1 MSAAQSQAPATP
13 AARAA
18 VFLDRDDTIL
28 DTTPATQDLAIPG
41 DLYDVARVRLLPG
54 AGESLARLQRAGYTL
69 VLYTNQ
75 GGIARG
81 SGTIAD
87 FEAVNDRM
95 RALLAPFGVTLAGV
109 YGCPYHPKGTV
120 PRFTREHPWR
130 KPAPGML
137 TTAAAELALDL
148 TSSWAIGDKPRD
160 VDAATTAGI
169 PRHRCFLLA
178 TTGEANADAPTI
190 VEAAAKILG

>member
-1 MSAAQSQAPATP
+1 MSAAQSQATP

-28 DTTPATQDLAIPG
+28 DTTPATQDLAVPG
-41 DLYDVARVRLLPG
+41 DLYDIARVRLLPG
-54 AGESLARLQRAGYTL
+54 AGESLARLQQAGYTL

-95 RALLAPFGVTLAGV
+95 RDLLAPFGVKLAGV
-109 YGCPYHPKGTV
+109 YACPYHPKGTV
-120 PRFTREHPWR
+120 PRFTSEHPWR

-137 TTAAAELALDL
+137 TTAAAELQLDL
-148 TSSWAIGDKPRD
+148 TRCWAIGDKPRD
-160 VDAATTAGI
+160 IQAATAAGI
-169 PRHRCFLLA
+169 PRDRCFLLA
-178 TTGEANADAPTI
+178 TTGEANPDAPTI
-190 VEAAAKILG
+190 VEAATRILS